1 MTLKPVLY
9 SILISYANKEHSPYI
24 DTEAFILFVEKY
36 AQHVVNEQPE
46 WTIWAKDASRKIWE
60 ELGPLIEEGKCALLT
75 EKTGARIYLRR
86 FYIDL
91 LEGVYANPDE
101 TASVPF
107 PSEKYFKI
115 KIPPE
120 HLKSLNIA
128 TDMVSYLDNPQS
140 EQMPLIFLVFPPG
153 LPGAL
158 TLSTMIPR
166 RLSETAMLKVRYFL
180 RMKDNKDYLQNKLIP
195 HYQNREAQLR
205 DLFNRILMRPMDCL
219 NDLESGEDFP
229 YMFWSTFC
237 GLLRSDITRKKDLL
251 NVDIAVMQASYII
264 EVMNNYFRAKAFKR
278 KEREIALNDLGLEF
292 DHPPYAFSMDA
303 ILKFTNSK
311 GIPLMGLYSQEDL
324 QHWLEE
330 RIRAVSSDALPE
342 ILLITGPA
350 DAKRYIK
357 KAHYYT
363 FSVKLLNDA
372 RPVIRQAVK
381 DRWIGILKDYH
392 RELAMEKDEDYER
405 LLQRLVGEL
414 TPDLMAV
421 LVDKKL
427 YLVCD
432 ELEQAQGFI
441 PENSRFFLHGGALLP
456 LATILL
462 MKRKEVMA
470 ETKALLPFWYS
481 ISIFVA
487 LIALYN
493 EIKKLWSRKKGKA
506 GKDVSV
512 EDERLSG
519 NGNQEKELKE
529 AGHRLESEIVPFGE
543 EIDVYM
549 GRLENRWNTLL
560 AKQARADLS
569 TDVKT
574 LVRDRLRQVLHGQ
587 RHIMLTRDSL
597 EKLAARI
604 IDENA
609 ALRDLR
615 NQDDLRQFTV
625 LYMVKLLIQG
635 KF

>member
-9 SILISYANKEHSPYI
+9 NMLMSFANKEHSPYV
-24 DTEAFILFVEKY
+24 DTEDFILFVEKY
-36 AQHVVNEQPE
+36 AQHIVNEQPE
-46 WTIWAKDASRKIWE
+46 WTRWAKDASRRIWE

-75 EKTGARIYLRR
+75 EKDGARIYLRR

-128 TDMVSYLDNPQS
+128 DLVTYLDNPQTDL
-140 EQMPLIFLVFPPG
+140 MPLVFLVFPPG
-153 LPGAL
+153 FSGAL
-158 TLSTMIPR
+158 VLSSMIPR

-180 RMKDNKDYLQNKLIP
+180 RVKDNKDYLQNKLLP
-195 HYQNREAQLR
+195 YYQGKETQLR
-205 DLFNRILMRPMDCL
+205 DFFNRILMRPMDCL
-219 NDLESGEDFP
+219 NDLEDGEDFP
-229 YMFWSTFC
+229 YIFWSTFC
-237 GLLRSDITRKKDLL
+237 GLAKSDIARKKELL
-251 NVDIAVMQASYII
+251 NEDIALMQSVYILEI
-264 EVMNNYFRAKAFKR
+264 INNYFRAKAFKR
-278 KEREIALNDLGLEF
+278 REREMALNDLALEF
-292 DHPPYAFSMDA
+292 DQAPYAFSMDA

-311 GIPLMGLYSQEDL
+311 GVPLLGLYSREDL
-324 QHWLEE
+324 QQWIAQK
-330 RIRAVSSDALPE
+330 IRAATPEALPE
-342 ILLITGPA
+342 MLVITGPA
-350 DAKRYIK
+350 DAKRHIK
-357 KAHYYT
+357 KAHYFT
-363 FSVKLLNDA
+363 FSVKLLEEA

-381 DRWIGILKDYH
+381 DRWIGIIKEYR
-392 RELAMEKDEDYER
+392 RELAMEKDEDYEK

-414 TPDLMAV
+414 TPELMAV

-456 LATILL
+456 LAAILL
-462 MKRKEVMA
+462 MKRREVLA
-470 ETKALLPFWYS
+470 EAKALLPFWYS
-481 ISIFVA
+481 IPLFVA
-487 LIALYN
+487 LVELYN
-493 EIKKLWSRKKGKA
+493 RLKNLRFGKKRRVEKN
-506 GKDVSV
+506 VSGGS
-512 EDERLSG
+512 LPA
-519 NGNQEKELKE
+519 NGNHEREIKE
-529 AGHRLESEIVPFGE
+529 AGRRLESEIVPFGE
-543 EIDVYM
+543 EIDTYLE
-549 GRLENRWNTLL
+549 RLENRWNTLL
-560 AKQARADLS
+560 SKQAREDLS

-604 IDENA
+604 TEENTV
-609 ALRDLR
+609 LRDSNNR
-615 NQDDLRQFTV
+615 DSLRQFIV
-625 LYMVKLLIQG
+625 LYMVKLLIQE